1 MIKKLLNI
9 YDEDLYLSIQ
19 VHAKTNRS
27 DANAF
32 INKAMEEKAQRD
44 GVKMITVGAPERK
57 VEDVDFS
64 DEIIDGDFNET
75 TSGDLSGTTSFETI
89 EDDKTF

>member
-19 VHAKTNRS
+19 VHAKKHKS

-32 INKAMEEKAQRD
+32 INKAMEEKAARD
-44 GVKMITVGAPERK
+44 GVEIIKAGNAAPAPVAEIT
-57 VEDVDFS
+57 DVDFEDAPAAS
-64 DEIIDGDFNET
+64 DPF
-75 TSGDLSGTTSFETI
+75 

>member
-44 GVKMITVGAPERK
+44 GVKMISVGAAEKIVRETK
-57 VEDVDFS
+57 AEDISFDEIAEVDF
-64 DEIIDGDFNET
+64 EEPV
-75 TSGDLSGTTSFETI
+75 

>member
-19 VHAKTNRS
+19 VHAKKHKS

-32 INKAMEEKAQRD
+32 INKAMEEKAARD
-44 GVKMITVGAPERK
+44 GVEIIKAGKAPEPINK
-57 VEDVDFS
+57 VDEPIDEIADVDFEDVPAVS
-64 DEIIDGDFNET
+64 DPF
-75 TSGDLSGTTSFETI
+75 

>member
-19 VHAKTNRS
+19 VHAKKHKS

-32 INKAMEEKAQRD
+32 INKAMEEKAARD
-44 GVKMITVGAPERK
+44 GVEIIKAGNAPEPINK
-57 VEDVDFS
+57 VDEPIEDFEDAPVVS
-64 DEIIDGDFNET
+64 DPF
-75 TSGDLSGTTSFETI
+75 

>member
-19 VHAKTNRS
+19 VHAKKHKS

-32 INKAMEEKAQRD
+32 INKAMEEKAARD
-44 GVKMITVGAPERK
+44 GVEIIKAGSAPEPINK
-57 VEDVDFS
+57 VDEPIEYFEDTPVVS
-64 DEIIDGDFNET
+64 DPF
-75 TSGDLSGTTSFETI
+75 

>member
-19 VHAKTNRS
+19 VHAKKRKS

-32 INKAMEEKAQRD
+32 INKAMEEKAARD
-44 GVKMITVGAPERK
+44 GVEIIKAGNAPAPVAEIT
-57 VEDVDFS
+57 DVDFEDAPAVS
-64 DEIIDGDFNET
+64 DPF
-75 TSGDLSGTTSFETI
+75 

>member
-19 VHAKTNRS
+19 VHAKTKRS

-32 INKAMEEKAQRD
+32 INQAMKEKAERD
-44 GVKMITVGAPERK
+44 GVQMIKVGSVPMPTPVDEIA
-57 VEDVDFS
+57 DVDFE
-64 DEIIDGDFNET
+64 DVPAAEF
-75 TSGDLSGTTSFETI
+75 

>member
-19 VHAKTNRS
+19 VYAKTHRS

-57 VEDVDFS
+57 VEDVTYG
-64 DEIIDGDFNET
+64 DEITGQEFEEPIDEITEVDFEEN
-75 TSGDLSGTTSFETI
+75 I

>member
-19 VHAKTNRS
+19 VHAKKHKS

-32 INKAMEEKAQRD
+32 INKAMEEKAARD
-44 GVKMITVGAPERK
+44 GVEIIKAGNAPEPINK
-57 VEDVDFS
+57 VDEPIEYITEVDFEDTPAAS
-64 DEIIDGDFNET
+64 DPF
-75 TSGDLSGTTSFETI
+75 

>member
-1 MIKKLLNI
+1 MEKKTVKKLLNI

-19 VHAKTNRS
+19 VHAKTHKS

-32 INKAMEEKAQRD
+32 INKAMEEKAARD
-44 GVKMITVGAPERK
+44 GVKMIKSGGSPEPVVLDEITGADATD
-57 VEDVDFS
+57 VEFEDAPVVDF
-64 DEIIDGDFNET
+64 
-75 TSGDLSGTTSFETI
+75 

>member
-19 VHAKTNRS
+19 VHAKKHKS

-32 INKAMEEKAQRD
+32 INKAMEEKAARD
-44 GVKMITVGAPERK
+44 GVEIIKAGSATPVSTLKE
-57 VEDVDFS
+57 VDFDGNEITEVDFEDAPVVS
-64 DEIIDGDFNET
+64 DPF
-75 TSGDLSGTTSFETI
+75 

>member
-19 VHAKTNRS
+19 VHAKTHRS

-32 INKAMEEKAQRD
+32 INQAMEEKAKRD
-44 GVKMITVGAPERK
+44 GVKMIVAGEKAPVAVPEN
-57 VEDVDFS
+57 VDFDEIADVDFE
-64 DEIIDGDFNET
+64 DAPIV
-75 TSGDLSGTTSFETI
+75 

>member
-19 VHAKTNRS
+19 VHAKKHKS

-32 INKAMEEKAQRD
+32 INKAMEEKAARD
-44 GVKMITVGAPERK
+44 GVEIIKAGSAPEPINK
-57 VEDVDFS
+57 VDEPIDEIMEVDFEDAPIVS
-64 DEIIDGDFNET
+64 DPF
-75 TSGDLSGTTSFETI
+75 